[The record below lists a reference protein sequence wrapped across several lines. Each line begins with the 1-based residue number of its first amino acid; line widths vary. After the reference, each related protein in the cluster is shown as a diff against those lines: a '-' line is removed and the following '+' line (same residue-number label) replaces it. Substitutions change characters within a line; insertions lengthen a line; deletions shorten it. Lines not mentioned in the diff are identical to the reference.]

1 MKILITGA
9 AGFIG
14 FHLSNYLSNKRHQV
28 YGLDNFSSLSFKTQ
42 KLRRKILKNNKKIN
56 LKKVDL
62 KNFKFLLKSF
72 ENIKIDLVIHLAA
85 QPGVRISQ
93 KQPDITVDQNIK
105 NFVNIL
111 EFCKEK
117 KIKNLFYAS
126 SSSVY
131 GESKLFDENIKLK
144 NTTSVYAASKLC
156 DEIMASTYNYL
167 YNINTLGL
175 RFFTVYGPFGRED
188 MAYYKFLEQIK
199 SSKKI
204 TIYGSTKSVR
214 SFTYIDDVTKAL
226 SSLIDNFSKKRKY
239 NECLNI
245 GNIKKDSLQDLI
257 IIIEKKFCRDF
268 KKIILKRNKSDMFR
282 TAASTKKLNKLI
294 NFYPKVSLNEGM
306 ETFISWYNKYI
317 LKVSNKSIK

>member
-14 FHLSNYLSNKRHQV
+14 FHLSNYLSNKRHRI

-42 KLRRKILKNNKKIN
+42 KLRRKILTNNKKIN
-56 LKKVDL
+56 FKKVDL
-62 KNFKFLLKSF
+62 KNLKFLLKSF
-72 ENIKIDLVIHLAA
+72 EKIKIDLVIHLAA

-131 GESKLFDENIKLK
+131 GESKFFDENIKLK
-144 NTTSVYAASKLC
+144 NTTSIYAASKLC

-188 MAYYKFLEQIK
+188 MAYYKFLEQIR

-204 TIYGSTKSVR
+204 TIYGSTKSER
-214 SFTYIDDVTKAL
+214 SFTYIDDVTNAL
-226 SSLIDNFSKKRKY
+226 SSLIDNFSKKKRY

-245 GNIKKDSLQDLI
+245 GNIKKDRLQDLI
-257 IIIEKKFCRDF
+257 KIIEKKFSTNF

-282 TAASTKKLNKLI
+282 TAASTKKLTKLI
-294 NFYPKVSLNEGM
+294 NFYPKISLDEGM
-306 ETFISWYNKYI
+306 EIFINWYNKHI
-317 LKVSNKSIK
+317 LKTSNKLIK

>member
-14 FHLSNYLSNKRHQV
+14 FHLSNYLSNKGHQV

-56 LKKVDL
+56 FKKVDL
-62 KNFKFLLKSF
+62 QNLKFLLKSF
-72 ENIKIDLVIHLAA
+72 KNIKINLVIHLAA

-93 KQPDITVDQNIK
+93 KQPDITIDQNIK

-131 GESKLFDENIKLK
+131 GESKFFDENIKLK
-144 NTTSVYAASKLC
+144 NTTSVYGASKLC

-188 MAYYKFLEQIK
+188 MAYYKFLEQIR

-204 TIYGSTKSVR
+204 TINGSTKTVR

-226 SSLIDNFSKKRKY
+226 SLLIDNFSKKRKY
-239 NECLNI
+239 NECVNI
-245 GNIKKDSLQDLI
+245 GNVKKDSLEDLI
-257 IIIEKKFCRDF
+257 TIIEKKFSRNF
-268 KKIILKRNKSDMFR
+268 KKIILKRNKSDVFR

-306 ETFISWYNKYI
+306 GTFISWYSKYI
-317 LKVSNKSIK
+317 LKISNKCMK

>member
-42 KLRRKILKNNKKIN
+42 KLRRRILKNNKKIN
-56 LKKVDL
+56 FIKVDL
-62 KNFKFLLKSF
+62 KNLKFLLKSF

-131 GESKLFDENIKLK
+131 GESKFFDENIKLK
-144 NTTSVYAASKLC
+144 NTTSVYGASKLC

-188 MAYYKFLEQIK
+188 MAYYKFLEQIS

-239 NECLNI
+239 NDCLNI

-257 IIIEKKFCRDF
+257 KIIEKKFSRNF

-317 LKVSNKSIK
+317 LKNLNKCIK